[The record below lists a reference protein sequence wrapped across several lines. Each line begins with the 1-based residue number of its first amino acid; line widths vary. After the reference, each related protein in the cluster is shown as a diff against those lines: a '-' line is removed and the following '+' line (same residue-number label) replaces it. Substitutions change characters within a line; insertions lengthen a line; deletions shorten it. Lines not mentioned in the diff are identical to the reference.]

1 MLPKKYLIA
10 FFIATLAGACLH
22 FLYVFFPN
30 PVTAIFA
37 PVNESIWEHV
47 KLIYWPYL
55 VAAFFL
61 TRGEPSA
68 AWRGHL
74 ISLLGASALMLLIGY
89 IYHVLLCMDSLTFDL
104 ILYVL
109 LMGIAFGFAGAYK
122 GKRKGKQADGVGIV
136 LPLLAI
142 AFGAAIVLFTFLP
155 PDSCLFADLS
165 SVKSWGTIPY

>member
-10 FFIATLAGACLH
+10 FLIATLAGACLH

-30 PVTAIFA
+30 LVTAVFG
-37 PVNESIWEHV
+37 PVNESVWEHV

-55 VAAFFL
+55 AAAIFL
-61 TRGEPSA
+61 TRGEPSG

-74 ISLLGASALMLLIGY
+74 ISLLSASALMLLIGY
-89 IYHVLLCMDSLTFDL
+89 VVHVLLGMESTTFDL

-109 LMGIAFGFAGAYK
+109 LMGLAFGFSGVYK
-122 GKRKGKQADGVGIV
+122 GKGKKAGGVGVV

-142 AFGAAIVLFTFLP
+142 VLGAAILIFTFFP
-155 PDSCLFADLS
+155 PDCRLFADLS
-165 SVKSWGTIPY
+165 ALKTWATIPY